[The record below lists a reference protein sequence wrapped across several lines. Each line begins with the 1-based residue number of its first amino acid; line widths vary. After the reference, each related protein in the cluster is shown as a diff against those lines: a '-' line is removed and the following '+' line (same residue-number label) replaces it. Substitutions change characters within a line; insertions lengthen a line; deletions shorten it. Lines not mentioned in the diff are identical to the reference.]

1 MAPCECLDEKL
12 KKILDAIREMDSKE
26 FESLLSKSEREGRT
40 IDELIEDTLTSRRK
54 RANFL
59 GD

>member
-54 RANFL
+54 KDKL
-59 GD
+59 SG